1 MSDDNCFVRT
11 FLKKTITGN
20 KQLTFHQ
27 ETCLDNDIDV
37 VKRKGLKLDSDKQIH
52 IKGSKKKNKKTNF
65 KPKTRN
71 LTVTNTSYSSYQ
83 GLRNLWNEYMK
94 ELLESE
100 KSKPQHDIQFI
111 QDMLLKADFHG
122 AVFEVVE
129 SKCPS
134 HKGIKGTVVM
144 ETQNTF
150 VIITSSDRC
159 LKIPKT
165 NNIFQVVCSNY
176 RVLIFGDQFNI
187 KPAHRITK
195 RFKNYIPAMKL
206 L

>member
-1 MSDDNCFVRT
+1 MSDENCFVRT

-20 KQLTFHQ
+20 KNLTFHQ
-27 ETCLDNDIDV
+27 ESCLDGDIDV
-37 VKRKGLKLDSDKQIH
+37 VKRKGLKIESEKH
-52 IKGSKKKNKKTNF
+52 VHVKRVKKGKKTSV
-65 KPKTRN
+65 KRVKTRN
-71 LTVTNTSYSSYQ
+71 PQVTNTDYCSYEA
-83 GLRNLWNEYMK
+83 LRKLWKEYMT
-94 ELLESE
+94 ELLTKEGN
-100 KSKPQHDIQFI
+100 KQHDIEFVQN
-111 QDMLLKADFHG
+111 MLLKADFHG
-122 AVFEVVE
+122 ADFEVVE

-150 VIITSSDRC
+150 VFVTPRNRC
-159 LKIPKT
+159 VKIPKA
-165 NNIFQVVCSNY
+165 NNIFQVVCCGY

-187 KPAHRITK
+187 KPAHRIIK